1 MAQAV
6 IPFSFES
13 YLQKKLA
20 AGEAVTLNKIVLA
33 NIPDLDISQPIP
45 RNTGLPESQYIVH
58 EQVVDQVGKV
68 NTNALAYSI
77 VMDTQVGDFTFNAMY
92 LIDKDDRASVGMIV
106 WKLPEDKTATNAQA
120 GTTGNSLVKS
130 MLMEYDGAAQAA
142 AITVDA
148 ATWQI
153 DYSARLIGM
162 DEDLRKQALDIYG
175 HDAFID
181 DGFSVSKATNTDEYH
196 VHVGLG
202 YIGGLRAE
210 LSQQQVL
217 TIANKPM
224 SIYAVVSRQGSVLG
238 AWQNTVAIRTSEIP
252 LSDHETDGVQYY
264 VAKIADI
271 NSDGSV
277 VDIRTPSPADAA
289 QGLPYNPN
297 RVYFPYDTC
306 TTIVNGKRMVWECY
320 HNQPIKNKTP
330 DDPKHRH
337 DGWTDN
343 SKPFYWIPKMGG
355 RIGMPFYWLS
365 EEAPEEAVMEIGAD
379 LPVAVYWRLA
389 ECYPHLIKGNVINT
403 GDVRGV
409 FIRNLDLSRRL
420 DNKRQLNSYQDD
432 EFKSHNHTISENA
445 TDPEFGTAGGGAT
458 IQISNPLGAG
468 CKTNFSGGS
477 ETRPKNIARAMA
489 IFI

>member
-33 NIPDLDISQPIP
+33 NIPDLDISQLIP
-45 RNTGLPESQYIVH
+45 RNTGLPDSKYIVH

-92 LIDKDDRASVGMIV
+92 LIDKDDRTSVGMIV
-106 WKLPEDKTATNAQA
+106 WKLPEDKTATNAQV

-196 VHVGLG
+196 VHMGLG

-238 AWQNTVAIRTSEIP
+238 AWQNTVAIRTSETP
-252 LSDHETDGVQYY
+252 LNDHKTDGVQYY

-277 VDIRTPSPADAA
+277 VDMRSKNPLNIVAMFDKVLLGRPLKSWDRQPRWGFIRYDGTEHKRSDYSKIFNYALNEVDDHGNSLFISQTLKDSDPLKYAAYFGDGDGETTFTTPNGHLGNVFRGASEFGAFLETQEDAIRNIKGHFVIGSGNDA
-289 QGLPYNPN
+289 RMYAPN
-297 RVYFPYDTC
+297 TSTSGVFSSIIR
-306 TTIVNGKRMVWECY
+306 NS
-320 HNQPIKNKTP
+320 NQP
-330 DDPKHRH
+330 
-337 DGWTDN
+337 G
-343 SKPFYWIPKMGG
+343 
-355 RIGMPFYWLS
+355 L
-365 EEAPEEAVMEIGAD
+365 EINGTI
-379 LPVAVYWRLA
+379 LNNQ
-389 ECYPHLIKGNVINT
+389 G
-403 GDVRGV
+403 RGV
-409 FIRNLDLSRRL
+409 DFTASNTVPTA
-420 DNKRQLNSYQDD
+420 
-432 EFKSHNHTISENA
+432 EENRMKNTNIYIDA
-445 TDPEFGTAGGGAT
+445 WAG
-458 IQISNPLGAG
+458 
-468 CKTNFSGGS
+468 
-477 ETRPKNIARAMA
+477 E
-489 IFI
+489 